1 MHSDTNDDSTY
12 VYKSISINLFFLPI
26 FVPII
31 IEKAAR

>member
-1 MHSDTNDDSTY
+1 MRSDTNDDSTY
-12 VYKSISINLFFLPI
+12 VYKSISIYFFLPI